1 MIVTQPAACYRAA
14 EELAMVRFS
23 YAHIPAYPLDESIRL
38 IKVADELGFYAAYA
52 CDETWW
58 KDMWLMFAAAAG
70 VTRQIRLG
78 PNVTHVILRDPAHI
92 VQMLGTLDELS
103 GGRAECVM
111 SSGNQSLL
119 PQHGVDVTGMKPLS
133 RVIEAHEVMRALLD
147 TGTVAHAGEFFTY
160 PGLWTKSRPVQE
172 HLPIKLG
179 AMGGPRSF
187 RVAGEKFDG
196 LHHALGYTRDN
207 FEYVM
212 ENLRA
217 GADSAGRDWREL
229 DLAAW
234 VVWACAEDSAAA
246 KEMARMMVAFYLAAM
261 PENQLQR
268 HGITGS
274 DLKPIL
280 DAFDA
285 GDTQKALDLT
295 SPELGELLSISGT
308 PEECLA
314 KLQRDILPTGINHIV
329 AGVVDTHL
337 LKVLADRTVPNGVDA
352 ATQLQLIHDRVM
364 PQLQAIGAELLPA

>member
-1 MIVTQPAACYRAA
+1 
-14 EELAMVRFS
+14 MVRFS

-38 IKVADELGFYAAYA
+38 IKVADELGYYAAYA

-58 KDMWLMFAAAAG
+58 KDMWLLFAAAARE
-70 VTRQIRLG
+70 TNQIRLG

-103 GGRAECVM
+103 GGRAECVV

-133 RVIEAHEVMRALLD
+133 RVIEAHEVMRSLLD
-147 TGTVAHAGEFFTY
+147 TGAVAHIGPFFTY
-160 PGLWTKSRPVQE
+160 PGLWTMSRPIQKR
-172 HLPIKLG
+172 LPIKLG

-187 RVAGEKFDG
+187 RLAGEKFDG
-196 LHHALGYTRDN
+196 LHHALGYTREN

-217 GADSAGRDWREL
+217 GAESAGRDWREL

-246 KEMARMMVAFYLAAM
+246 KETARIMVAFYLAAM

-268 HGITGS
+268 HGISGS

-285 GDTQKALDLT
+285 GDTQKAVDLT
-295 SPELGELLSISGT
+295 SPELGEMLSISGT

-329 AGVVDTHL
+329 AGVVDPHL
-337 LKVLADRTVPNGVDA
+337 VKVLANRTVPNGVDA

-364 PQLQAIGAELLPA
+364 PGLAAIGADLPA

>member
-1 MIVTQPAACYRAA
+1 
-14 EELAMVRFS
+14 MVRFS
-23 YAHIPAYPLDESIRL
+23 IAHIPAYPLDESIGL

-58 KDMWLMFAAAAG
+58 KDMWLLFAAAARE
-70 VTRQIRLG
+70 TRQIRLG

-103 GGRAECVM
+103 GGRAECVV

-119 PQHGVDVTGMKPLS
+119 PQHGIDPTGMKPLS
-133 RVIEAHEVMRALLD
+133 RVIEAHEVMRQLLD
-147 TGTVAHAGEFFTY
+147 TGTVAHAGEFFNY
-160 PGLWTKSRPVQE
+160 PGLWTKSRPVQRR
-172 HLPIKLG
+172 LPIKLG

-187 RVAGEKFDG
+187 QVAGEQFDG
-196 LHHALGYTRDN
+196 LHHALGYTRPN

-212 ENLRA
+212 ENLRV
-217 GADSAGRDWREL
+217 GAHNAGRDWREL

-268 HGITGS
+268 HGISGS

-280 DAFDA
+280 DAFDD

-308 PEECLA
+308 PEECVA

-329 AGVVDTHL
+329 AGVVDAHL

-352 ATQLQLIHDRVM
+352 ATQLRLIHDRVM
-364 PQLQAIGAELLPA
+364 PALANSEVDLPA